1 MGSESL
7 NMVMGAAPAGSIEF
21 GQPAI
26 GMHEAARKPAPV
38 PKPDVPE
45 TPVDQEQ
52 VRRFA
57 EMVGEAVSRLNHGI
71 RFEIDQTSNT
81 IITQVIDRET
91 NEVIRQIPPEE
102 MLDMLHRVRQ
112 YIGVLLDIQA

>member
-7 NMVMGAAPAGSIEF
+7 QLMGASAAGSIE
-21 GQPAI
+21 PATVAVSL
-26 GMHEAARKPAPV
+26 HEAVRTPAPA
-38 PKPDVPE
+38 PKPDVPDA
-45 TPVDQEQ
+45 PVEQDQI
-52 VRRFA
+52 RRFA

-71 RFEIDQTSNT
+71 RFEIDESTNS
-81 IITQVIDRET
+81 IITKIIDRET

-102 MLDMLHRVRQ
+102 MMDMLHRVRQ